1 MSNTAWK
8 KYYKPKYK
16 VQQKNE
22 RSVLGLKPR
31 IFLMVQSNSEYNK
44 KKNKSKKKSSKFQ
57 RKFSSRRKP
66 PTRCSVDASNVNP
79 MFFFSFFMYICSC
92 CCCYSIKT
100 SCNCFWFCN
109 CHEYFFLSNAWPFFL
124 MTCLSV
130 LCILGLETLQ
140 EKWPIPTDKN
150 CHYK

>member
-44 KKNKSKKKSSKFQ
+44 KKKKTKVKKKAANSSANFP
-57 RKFSSRRKP
+57 R
-66 PTRCSVDASNVNP
+66 DAN
-79 MFFFSFFMYICSC
+79 
-92 CCCYSIKT
+92 
-100 SCNCFWFCN
+100 
-109 CHEYFFLSNAWPFFL
+109 HQLD
-124 MTCLSV
+124 V
-130 LCILGLETLQ
+130 L
-140 EKWPIPTDKN
+140 
-150 CHYK
+150 